1 MQNMKYVSSD
11 LPSRWKNVTSERW
24 LSVLKLSSM
33 WDFPE
38 LRKMAVDEL
47 SKIPMNSLPK
57 IMLARKYR
65 ISNWLLTGYQDL
77 VKRSAAVT
85 LKEAKELGWETAIL
99 IFQIR
104 EEEFAKISVRKGLL
118 KKKKAGQVDRGSIEC
133 QESVAVVFAAELSGM
148 T

>member
-57 IMLARKYR
+57 IMLARKYS

-133 QESVAVVFAAELSGM
+133 QENVAVVFAAELSGM